1 MVISNLLA
9 GPVKTVEIIE
19 DLLMKAMIYDAIAGF
34 LVPKAKNEKKKK
46 KKKGY
51 IWNYTEL
58 NPEMFWIF
66 QSQS

>member
-1 MVISNLLA
+1 MVMSNLLA

-19 DLLMKAMIYDAIAGF
+19 DLLMKAIIYDAIAVF

-46 KKKGY
+46 IGY

-58 NPEMFWIF
+58 NPEIFWIF

>member
-1 MVISNLLA
+1 MVMSNLLA

-19 DLLMKAMIYDAIAGF
+19 DLLMKAIIYDAIAVF

-46 KKKGY
+46 KIGY

-58 NPEMFWIF
+58 NPEIFWIF
-66 QSQS
+66 QCQS

>member
-1 MVISNLLA
+1 MVMSNLLA

-19 DLLMKAMIYDAIAGF
+19 DLLMKAIIYDAIAVF

-46 KKKGY
+46 NGY

-58 NPEMFWIF
+58 NPEIFWIF
-66 QSQS
+66 QCQS